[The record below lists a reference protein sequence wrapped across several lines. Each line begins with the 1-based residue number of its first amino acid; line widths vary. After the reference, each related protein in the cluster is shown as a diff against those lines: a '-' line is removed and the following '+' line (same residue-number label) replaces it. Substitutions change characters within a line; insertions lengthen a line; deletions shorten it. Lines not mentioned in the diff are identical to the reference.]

1 MKIGYLGPVG
11 SYSYEAAQ
19 KYKKEE
25 DELKESKTIEKVIS
39 SLENDAI
46 DICIVPLEN
55 AIHGAVVDTMDTI
68 LENKDINIIDEIV
81 LDVHHMLMSKTKDS
95 TIAKIYSHS
104 QALEQCRTY
113 LNENF
118 ADVEKIPVSSTS
130 YAASLAQKES
140 DTACICNEICKDLY
154 GLEIVSDNIQD
165 IKDNK
170 TRFIVLSK
178 SKNSRETKKT
188 SIVFST
194 KDEPGALYKILG
206 MFSIAEINLTKIES
220 RPAKTKLGD
229 YIFFV
234 DLEGDEKNEKIK
246 LTLANIAN
254 YCDEFRILGSY

>member
-19 KYKKEE
+19 KYKKDE

-68 LENKDINIIDEIV
+68 LDNKDINIIDEIV

-178 SKNSRETKKT
+178 AKNSRETKKT

-246 LTLANIAN
+246 LTLENIAN

>member
-113 LNENF
+113 LNEKF

>member
-113 LNENF
+113 LNEKF

-170 TRFIVLSK
+170 TRFILLSK

>member
-1 MKIGYLGPVG
+1 MKIGYLGPIG

-55 AIHGAVVDTMDTI
+55 AIQGAVVDTMDTI

-113 LNENF
+113 LNEKF

-154 GLEIVSDNIQD
+154 DLEIVSDNIQD

-178 SKNSRETKKT
+178 AKNSRETKKT

-234 DLEGDEKNEKIK
+234 DLEGDEKDPKIK
-246 LTLANIAN
+246 LTLDNIAN
-254 YCDEFRILGSY
+254 LCDEFRILGSY